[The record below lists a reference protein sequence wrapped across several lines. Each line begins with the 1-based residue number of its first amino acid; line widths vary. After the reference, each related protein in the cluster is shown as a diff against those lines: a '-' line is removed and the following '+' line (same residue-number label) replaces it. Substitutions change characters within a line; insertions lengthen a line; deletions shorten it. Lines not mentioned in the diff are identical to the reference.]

1 MTNKMSW
8 EHQIAKQFKDRDNPT
23 TYAWF
28 AGKVQS
34 PIRTVN
40 NKGEVSY
47 SGPLIVSAFDGQI
60 ILRAEQ
66 LRTLD
71 HVPQVYAPQTVALV
85 GDPFGKSAGGQTI
98 LLLGVI

>member
-1 MTNKMSW
+1 MSW
-8 EHQIAKQFKDRDNPT
+8 EHQIAKQFKERDNPT

-66 LRTLD
+66 LRTLG

>member
-1 MTNKMSW
+1 MSW

-47 SGPLIVSAFDGQI
+47 SGPLIVTAFDGQI

-66 LRTLD
+66 LRTLG

>member
-1 MTNKMSW
+1 MSW
-8 EHQIAKQFKDRDNPT
+8 EHQIAKQFKERDNPT

-28 AGKVQS
+28 AGTVQS
-34 PIRTVN
+34 PIRSVN
-40 NKGEVSY
+40 DKGEASFH
-47 SGPLIVSAFDGQI
+47 GPLIVTAFDGQI
-60 ILRAEQ
+60 ILRDRQ

>member
-1 MTNKMSW
+1 MSW
-8 EHQIAKQFKDRDNPT
+8 EHQIAKQFKERDNPT

-34 PIRTVN
+34 PVRTVN
-40 NKGEVSY
+40 NKGEASY
-47 SGPLIVSAFDGQI
+47 SGPLIVTAFDGQI

-66 LRTLD
+66 LRTLG

-85 GDPFGKSAGGQTI
+85 GDPFSKSAGGQTI

>member
-1 MTNKMSW
+1 MSW
-8 EHQIAKQFKDRDNPT
+8 EHQLAKQFKERDNPT

-28 AGKVQS
+28 AGEVQS
-34 PIRTVN
+34 PVRITN
-40 NKGEVSY
+40 DKGEVSY
-47 SGPLIVSAFDGQI
+47 SGPLIVSAFGGEV

-66 LRTLD
+66 LRVLD

>member
-28 AGKVQS
+28 AGTVQS
-34 PIRTVN
+34 PIRSVN
-40 NKGEVSY
+40 DKGEVSFH
-47 SGPLIVSAFDGQI
+47 GPLIVTAFDGQI
-60 ILRAEQ
+60 ILRDRQ

>member
-1 MTNKMSW
+1 MSW
-8 EHQIAKQFKDRDNPT
+8 EHQIAKQFKQRDNPS

-28 AGKVQS
+28 AGEVQS
-34 PIRTVN
+34 PIRTVDD
-40 NKGEVSY
+40 KGNESFR
-47 SGPLIVSAFDGQI
+47 GPLIVSAFGGEV
-60 ILRAEQ
+60 ILRADQ
-66 LRTLD
+66 LRVLD

>member
-1 MTNKMSW
+1 MSW

-40 NKGEVSY
+40 SKGEVSY
-47 SGPLIVSAFDGQI
+47 SGPLIVTAFDGQI

-71 HVPQVYAPQTVALV
+71 HVPRVYAPQTVALV

>member
-1 MTNKMSW
+1 M
-8 EHQIAKQFKDRDNPT
+8 
-23 TYAWF
+23 
-28 AGKVQS
+28 QS

-47 SGPLIVSAFDGQI
+47 SGPLIVTAFDGQI
-60 ILRAEQ
+60 ILRAGQ
-66 LRTLD
+66 LRVLD

>member
-1 MTNKMSW
+1 MSW

-34 PIRTVN
+34 PVRTVN

-66 LRTLD
+66 LRTLG

>member
-1 MTNKMSW
+1 MSW
-8 EHQIAKQFKDRDNPT
+8 EHQIAKQFKERDNPT

-28 AGKVQS
+28 AGTVQS

-47 SGPLIVSAFDGQI
+47 SGPLIVTAFDGQI
-60 ILRAEQ
+60 ILRAGQ
-66 LRTLD
+66 LD

>member
-1 MTNKMSW
+1 MSW

>member
-1 MTNKMSW
+1 MSW
-8 EHQIAKQFKDRDNPT
+8 EHQIAKQFKERDNHT

-34 PIRTVN
+34 PIRTTN
-40 NKGEVSY
+40 DKGEEIF
-47 SGPLIVSAFDGQI
+47 SGPLIVSTFDGQV

-66 LRTLD
+66 LRVLN

>member
-1 MTNKMSW
+1 MSW
-8 EHQIAKQFKDRDNPT
+8 EHQIAKQFKERDNPT

-66 LRTLD
+66 LRPLD

-85 GDPFGKSAGGQTI
+85 GDPFGGSAGGQTI

>member
-1 MTNKMSW
+1 MSW

-40 NKGEVSY
+40 SKGEVSY